1 MNKVYTLDGIVC
13 SMPKL
18 DSLRKWMEDEVVERF
33 GIKYKK
39 TQLTNVVYDD
49 SKDVYKFT
57 LEFLG

>member
-18 DSLRKWMEDEVVERF
+18 DSLRKWMEDEVVKRF
-33 GIKYKK
+33 GVKYKK
-39 TQLTNVVYDD
+39 TQLTNVVYDS